1 MKDNYGRNIDYL
13 RISITDRCNLRCL
26 YCMPEE
32 GVSDVGHSEIL
43 RFDEIWR
50 LCRIFASEGI
60 RKVKITGGEPLVRL
74 GVEDLIRGIRE
85 IPGIEN
91 ITLTTNGV
99 LLKSMYDSLVDAG
112 LDSVTISLDT
122 LDEKIFESITRRNRF
137 KEVME
142 GIRYADEAGRIPMKI
157 NTVPIPGVNDEDL
170 ASLAEFA
177 RDHQI
182 HVRFIEMMPV
192 GLGSTYTAL
201 QEDDIR
207 RRLEKKFGPFTPV
220 KEKLGNGPCHYYA
233 VPGFRGR
240 IGFISAVSHKFC
252 KDCNRVRLTAD
263 GYLKT
268 CLQYDTG
275 ADFRSLLRGG
285 ADDRAIAEAYTEALR
300 AKPRCHQFDKAGN
313 LIEER
318 DRRVMSQIGG

>member
-1 MKDNYGRNIDYL
+1 
-13 RISITDRCNLRCL
+13 
-26 YCMPEE
+26 
-32 GVSDVGHSEIL
+32 
-43 RFDEIWR
+43 
-50 LCRIFASEGI
+50 
-60 RKVKITGGEPLVRL
+60 
-74 GVEDLIRGIRE
+74 
-85 IPGIEN
+85 
-91 ITLTTNGV
+91 
-99 LLKSMYDSLVDAG
+99 MYDGLVDAG

-252 KDCNRVRLTAD
+252 QSCNRVRLTAD

-275 ADFRSLLRGG
+275 ADLRSLLRGG